1 MSLLRIKQSELASVN
16 LINTK
21 SGSTGDNMYK
31 EYNPTYMINAGLYD
45 MATHTNIVL
54 LEDENKA
61 DGYYFADNGM
71 GITQDNAICWC
82 SYKEAIEKASI
93 KDYISGAPV
102 LVEKGIINISW
113 GNKVST
119 QIQGKHMRS
128 AVGFNKDEVIL
139 YCSDDSIT
147 LNTLANRMKSYGCEY
162 AINLDGGGSQ
172 YLRDEKTTYKR
183 STRQNKTWLLFFKKQ
198 EEIKEVENMANYKV
212 TASALNIRSGAGTKY
227 SVVGQYKK
235 NTEVTI
241 TEQKSGWG
249 KTNKG
254 WISMQYVISIQKV
267 GATCTSV
274 IRDIGYLHPE
284 VQKICNK
291 LLDKCAEEGLKVGLF
306 ETYRSDE
313 RQKYLYTQ
321 GSTTL
326 SSTGAHGFCVAFD
339 IVAKDDKG
347 NWTWDTSNKTTLNTY
362 KRVGEIGKSLG
373 LEWGGDWTTLVDLP
387 HFQYLGGVSIAN
399 YRKGKRPTWWN
410 NWVIGTLQ
418 PIQNPTIEEK
428 DNAFK
433 DQPSD
438 WALASCKKAAEKKL
452 IEGDGQGNY
461 GWSNNLT
468 LERFIV
474 ILDKLGLIDNYTKK

>member
-1 MSLLRIKQSELASVN
+1 MSLLRIKRNELIKMN
-16 LINTK
+16 LINTNN
-21 SGSTGDNMYK
+21 GMTGDSVYT
-31 EYNPTYMINAGLYD
+31 EYEPTYIINGGLYD
-45 MATHTNIVL
+45 MSTHTNIVL
-54 LEDENKA
+54 LEDENKT
-61 DGYYFADNGM
+61 DGYYFADNGI
-71 GITQDNAICWC
+71 GITQDNNICWC
-82 SYKEAIEKASI
+82 SYKEAIEKENI
-93 KDYISGAPV
+93 KDYISGAPI
-102 LVEKGIINISW
+102 LVEQGIVNISW

-147 LNTLANRMKSYGCEY
+147 LDTLASRMKSYGCEY

-183 STRQNKTWLLFFKKQ
+183 STRQNKTWFLFFKKPVQ
-198 EEIKEVENMANYKV
+198 KNEVESMANYKV

-254 WISMQYVISIQKV
+254 WISMTYVTPIQKV
-267 GATCTSV
+267 SAACTAV
-274 IRDIGYLHPE
+274 IRDLGYLHPE
-284 VQKICNK
+284 VQKLCSK
-291 LLDKCAEEGLKVGLF
+291 LLDKCAAEGLNVGLF

-313 RQKYLYTQ
+313 RQKYLYKQ

-326 SSTGAHGFCVAFD
+326 SSTGAHGFCIAFD
-339 IVAKDDKG
+339 IVVKDEKG

-362 KRVGEIGKSLG
+362 KKVGEIGKSLG

-387 HFQYLGGVSIAN
+387 HFQYLGGVSLTN
-399 YRKGKRPTWWN
+399 YRQGKRPTWWN
-410 NWVIGTLQ
+410 GWTIGKLEVISETNNIINTQ
-418 PIQNPTIEEK
+418 SDT
-428 DNAFK
+428 
-433 DQPSD
+433 PSD
-438 WALASCKKAAEKKL
+438 WAKTACEKAVTKKL
-452 IEGDGQGNY
+452 IEGDGKGNY
-461 GWSNNLT
+461 GWATNLT
-468 LERFIV
+468 LERFLV
-474 ILDKLGLIDNYTKK
+474 ILDKLGLLDQYNK